1 MLSSRFLLVVCIILL
16 LTSFCHA
23 GLIGRSYPDGKVTE
37 ITKVD
42 GGGDF
47 RCRISGKS
55 LIAGAALRVHVRDT
69 NCSKDSSEAKA
80 FLETAFKEAKVIRLT
95 NVRLRNYFRVIADVE
110 IDGKNLADQLV
121 KQGFTKSVKPAAL
134 DTGAIKTTS
143 YLYRGKTTA
152 TKTTRSTGTRSIGR
166 KVMTARKNAMTNS
179 KITNSMKS
187 SPVVL
192 GGKGF
197 RPDMTFEEAIDQ
209 IRNSFNPA
217 LPIVV
222 LWPEIE
228 RSCFVERDTPIGI
241 EWNGKITVKKGLELL
256 LMSVVP
262 SDGVGLQ
269 YYVDGGIVTI
279 ASNNIKF
286 DKPVLRAYNVAEL
299 TSVSPAM
306 NQGYGNQGGYGNRGG
321 YGNQGMYGNQG
332 GYGNSRNNRN
342 SRNNQ
347 PNRNRPFSSGR

>member
-55 LIAGAALRVHVRDT
+55 LIAGARLRVHVRGT
-69 NCSKDSSEAKA
+69 NCSKDNSQAKA
-80 FLETAFKEAKVIRLT
+80 FLETAFKEAKVVRLT

-121 KQGFTKSVKPAAL
+121 KQGFTKPVKSVAL
-134 DTGAIKTTS
+134 DTGAIKTAS
-143 YLYRGKTTA
+143 YLSRSKTYA
-152 TKTTRSTGTRSIGR
+152 ASTTRPTGTRSIGR
-166 KVMTARKNAMTNS
+166 KVMAARKNALTNS
-179 KITNSMKS
+179 QITNSMKS

-192 GGKGF
+192 SGKGF

-209 IRNSFNPA
+209 IRNSFSPA

-241 EWNGKITVKKGLELL
+241 EWNGNITVKKGLELL
-256 LMSVVP
+256 LMSVAQR
-262 SDGVGLQ
+262 DGVGLQ

-286 DKPVLRAYNVAEL
+286 NKPVLRVYNVAEL
-299 TSVSPAM
+299 TSISSAM
-306 NQGYGNQGGYGNRGG
+306 NQGYGNQGRYGNRGG
-321 YGNQGMYGNQG
+321 YGNQGR
-332 GYGNSRNNRN
+332 YGNSRNNRN
-342 SRNNQ
+342 NRNNRSS
-347 PNRNRPFSSGR
+347 RNRPFSRGR